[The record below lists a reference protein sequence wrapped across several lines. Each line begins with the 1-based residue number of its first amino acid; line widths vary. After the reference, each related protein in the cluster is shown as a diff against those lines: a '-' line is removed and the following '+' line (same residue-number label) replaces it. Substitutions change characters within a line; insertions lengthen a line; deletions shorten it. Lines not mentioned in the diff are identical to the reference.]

1 MKNLDQLLLNF
12 KNNKN
17 FNYEDFFVSKSN
29 YFAFQLIEK
38 WPKWEKN
45 ILNIYGEK
53 FSGKTH
59 LSNIF
64 LSKNKGLK
72 IKESEIDETVY
83 KKFKL
88 YENIIIDDFKNNC
101 DEKLMYSIFN
111 LVDQSNKYL
120 IINSIGPINEID
132 FKLNDLK
139 SRSKNC
145 LFAKIENPDDELMFA
160 IILKTFSD
168 RQIQIDKKLIDF
180 IIKRI
185 DRSYGKIAD
194 FIYEFKYFVIR
205 SIYSFDNKINQFFI
219 YYNLTIRKIF

>member
-1 MKNLDQLLLNF
+1 MKNLNQLLLNF
-12 KNNKN
+12 NHKQN
-17 FNYEDFFVSKSN
+17 FNHSDFYVSKSN
-29 YFAFQLIEK
+29 YYAFQLVEK
-38 WPKWEKN
+38 WPNWEKN

-64 LSKNKGLK
+64 LDKNKG
-72 IKESEIDETVY
+72 IKVNEKDINDDVF
-83 KKFKL
+83 KKLKL
-88 YENIIIDDFKNNC
+88 YENVVIDNYYNQS

-111 LVDQSNKYL
+111 LVDQDNKYL
-120 IINSIGPINEID
+120 IINSVDPINELT

-139 SRSKNC
+139 SRAKNC
-145 LFAKIENPDDELMFA
+145 LFAKIDNPDDELMFA
-160 IILKTFSD
+160 IILKNFSD

-194 FIYEFKYFVIR
+194 FIYKVDELSLKQ
-205 SIYSFDNKINQFFI
+205 KKAINI
-219 YYNLTIRKIF
+219 NIIKEIL

>member
-1 MKNLDQLLLNF
+1 MKDLNQLILNF
-12 KNNKN
+12 KNNQN
-17 FNYEDFFVSKSN
+17 FNYNDFFVSKSN

-45 ILNIYGEK
+45 ILNIFGEK

-59 LSNIF
+59 LVNIF
-64 LSKNKGLK
+64 LNKNNG
-72 IKESEIDETVY
+72 IKVNDNEINEDIF
-83 KKFKL
+83 KKLKL
-88 YENIIIDDFKNNC
+88 YENIVIDEFNNSC

-111 LVDQSNKYL
+111 LVDQDNKYL
-120 IINSIGPINEID
+120 IINSVNPINEIN
-132 FKLNDLK
+132 FELNDLK

-145 LFAKIENPDDELMFA
+145 LFAKIDNPDDELMFA
-160 IILKTFSD
+160 IILKSFSD

-194 FIYEFKYFVIR
+194 FIYKVDELSLKKKKAI
-205 SIYSFDNKINQFFI
+205 DLKII
-219 YYNLTIRKIF
+219 KEIL